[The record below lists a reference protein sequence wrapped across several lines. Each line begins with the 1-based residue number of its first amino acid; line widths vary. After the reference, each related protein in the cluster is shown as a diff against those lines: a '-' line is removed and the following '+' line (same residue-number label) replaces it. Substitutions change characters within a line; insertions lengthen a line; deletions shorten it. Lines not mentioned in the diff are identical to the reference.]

1 MIKSIVFLIYNNVI
15 ILITLVVMFNSY
27 FFALLSVLLILGD
40 GRPIAAN
47 SDILQYLFGDMHPST
62 VLGIQFQKAF
72 CLNCDTA
79 FKGVFR
85 HY

>member
-27 FFALLSVLLILGD
+27 LFALLSVLLILGD

-47 SDILQYLFGDMHPST
+47 SDIYIYIYIYTCIF
-62 VLGIQFQKAF
+62 
-72 CLNCDTA
+72 
-79 FKGVFR
+79 
-85 HY
+85 

>member
-47 SDILQYLFGDMHPST
+47 SDIY
-62 VLGIQFQKAF
+62 IYIYIYK
-72 CLNCDTA
+72 
-79 FKGVFR
+79 
-85 HY
+85 